1 MVSISKDA
9 PTHLF
14 MLGRFAVQQHGRDL
28 DMAPACQRLVA
39 LLGIRGM
46 SISRE
51 RAAGILWPDASREH
65 SASNLRT
72 CLYRLGAAADVLIA
86 RTEQTLCIAPAVDVD
101 FRRAVDL
108 GRRLCDRQSTPTE
121 SDLDTRPFEFELL
134 PGWDEL
140 WVLVEQEAFRQLRF
154 GALESI
160 ARHYIASGRT
170 EQAIQACLLVTRAEP
185 LRESAHR
192 LLARAHAADGNPAQA
207 LRQLNSYAELLDK
220 EMGTGPSHFMID
232 LRADI
237 LSEVDPQD

>member
-9 PTHLF
+9 PARLF
-14 MLGRFAVQQHGRDL
+14 MLGRFAVQLDGRDL
-28 DMAPACQRLVA
+28 EMSPTCQRLVS
-39 LLGIRGM
+39 LLGIREM

-72 CLYRLGAAADVLIA
+72 CLYRLGTAADVLIA
-86 RTEQTLCIAPAVDVD
+86 RTEQTLCIAPSVQVD
-101 FRRAVDL
+101 FGRAVDL
-108 GRRLCDRQSTPTE
+108 GRSLCDRQSPATE
-121 SDLDTRPFEFELL
+121 SDLDTGPFEFELL

-154 GALESI
+154 GALEAI
-160 ARHYIASGRT
+160 ARQYIASGRT

-232 LRADI
+232 LRNQITSA
-237 LSEVDPQD
+237 VDKE